1 ILILTECEKFIAH
14 DFAGEPEQRRAFPDP
29 FTLDALVL
37 GVVITNAQV
46 LLEVALRVL
55 EVGLCLRRKH
65 TIEVTHDQPSLAPTR
80 EPRSAAVLRERC
92 VYEPQI
98 FKEGRPTP

>member
-1 ILILTECEKFIAH
+1 MQILTERKEFIAP
-14 DFAGEPEQRRAFPDP
+14 DFAGKAKQRRAFPDP
-29 FTLDALVL
+29 LPLHPLVL
-37 GVVITNAQV
+37 GVVITDAQV
-46 LLEVALRVL
+46 FLEVALRVL
-55 EVGLCLRRKH
+55 EIVLCLRRKH
-65 TIEVTHDQPSLAPTR
+65 PIEVTRDQPSLAPTR